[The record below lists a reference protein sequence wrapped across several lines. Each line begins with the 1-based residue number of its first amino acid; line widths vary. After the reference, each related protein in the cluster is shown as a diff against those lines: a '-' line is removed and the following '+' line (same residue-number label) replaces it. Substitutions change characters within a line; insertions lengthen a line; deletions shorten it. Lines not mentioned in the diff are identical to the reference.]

1 MHTVHGASKKQ
12 FLIVI
17 FDSSNFVLGTI
28 EKITKKIIK
37 NMI

>member
-17 FDSSNFVLGTI
+17 FDSSNFVLETI
-28 EKITKKIIK
+28 EKSQKNIKI
-37 NMI
+37 